1 MRSTLVLL
9 LLSMLLLPS
18 LAGAGDRKEV
28 AQQGDCVITVGDR
41 DSRGTDLI
49 IGTCQWPVAASK
61 VIPVVKA
68 AETHTFLSSVEVST
82 KLADGRIQ
90 QVHKASGISD
100 REVTLVFT
108 TETLADGGF
117 KVSWKAADVQEP
129 VGEDRVPVVV
139 DDGYWEVHD
148 NGDGTSKVIYGL
160 RYDPGG
166 KVPGWVVRA
175 FQKGGIGDLLEE
187 MRDHLLK

>member
-1 MRSTLVLL
+1 MVRM
-9 LLSMLLLPS
+9 SMLIVS
-18 LAGAGDRKEV
+18 LALLVPIVVQAGGRKEV
-28 AQQGDCVITVGDR
+28 AQRADCVITVGDR

-61 VIPVVKA
+61 VIPIVKA
-68 AETHTFLSSVEVST
+68 AETHTFLSSVAVSRR
-82 KLADGRIQ
+82 LSDGRIF

-100 REVTLVFT
+100 REVALDFT
-108 TETLADGGF
+108 NETLPGGGF
-117 KVSWKAADVQEP
+117 KVSWTASSRQEP
-129 VGEDRVPVVV
+129 VDEDRVAVAV

-166 KVPGWVVRA
+166 KVPDWLVRT
-175 FQKGGIGDLLEE
+175 FQKGGIADLLEE
-187 MRDHLLK
+187 MRDEVTK